1 MDQVKQ
7 ILIDGYYGFEN
18 LGDEAILRV
27 ILGDIAHV
35 APDAQVSVL
44 SNNPDLTSR
53 LHGVRAVNRLNPLSV
68 IRAVSASDVVVIGGG
83 GLFHENYRMKLQGIM
98 VSTFFSTTAILAKAY
113 RKPLYYYAI
122 GLGPFYT
129 PEGFLFG
136 EFVLFLA
143 DFVSVRDRHSMEWAK
158 ALGKQEVAVT
168 ADPAF
173 LLKPVME
180 ADRDEKS
187 IIFLSLREW
196 VDDKLEQ
203 RLVQGVSS
211 ALEHIL
217 STNEALRVVFL
228 PFQTWADEEH
238 NDSNLLAKLQQRLP
252 ENMRGRVTLSLIP
265 DPQDM
270 VNFLSK
276 GRFMIG
282 ERLHSVILSVAA
294 GIPFIALGY
303 DRKVE
308 SVCHDLGMEDFCLN
322 IYQDF
327 REPLIEKARLIEE
340 NREEITKRIDAGR
353 AMVEER
359 AMSNKEHF
367 TRFLNAA
374 TPWEFSTSGS
384 ESDFGGKLIKD
395 LSKKIESQWDQIET
409 LQTEIEEKER
419 RFAEMQEEL
428 AAQKEEE
435 LRKRDERI
443 NYLQAELQGLEVRM
457 RDAQMALGK
466 IYSSDGWRL
475 LTAYYRIRDKIFA
488 PRSRLRLLARFL
500 LSVIRHRR
508 FVREEDAGVHMESKD
523 AGVSDDFPSLSPVW
537 NTRAVLVIDQSI
549 PTYDQDSGSLRMY
562 SILKILRGLDY
573 TVTFLADDLVIRE
586 PYLSALKS
594 VGIEVV
600 CGDVDVETYLRKE
613 GGRFSYVILSRPDQA
628 FKYLPLVRAYAFNS
642 TVIYDTVDL
651 HWLRFE
657 RGAAVTHDAEQLDRA
672 RHYRKVEM
680 VNIACSD
687 VVLAITDDEKRA
699 ILAEAPD
706 AVVKILP
713 NIHEVVNNVRPF
725 GKRKDVM
732 FIGGFWHKP
741 NEDAVLFFVEEILPL
756 IRKRLPDVKFI
767 CVGSNPS
774 ERLLALASDTISVT
788 GYVQDVSPIFK
799 SCRVFVSPLRYG
811 AGMKGKI
818 GQSMGYGLPV
828 VTTTIG
834 AEGIGLV
841 NKETALIADDPEEF
855 AEAVIEVYKDEGLWN
870 RLSSNS
876 IRLIEERYSERAVK
890 ETVREILGTLR

>member
-1 MDQVKQ
+1 MDRVKH

-27 ILGDIAHV
+27 ILGDIAHA

-44 SNNPDLTSR
+44 SNNPDLTTR
-53 LHGVRAVNRLNPLSV
+53 LHGVRAVNRLNPLDV

-83 GLFHENYRMKLQGIM
+83 GLFHEHYRWKLQGIM
-98 VSTFFSTTAILAKAY
+98 VSTVYSATAILAKAY
-113 RKPLYYYAI
+113 QKPLYYYAI

-136 EFVLFLA
+136 KFVLSLA

-180 ADRDEKS
+180 ADAGEKN

-196 VDDKLEQ
+196 VDEKLEQ
-203 RLVQGVSS
+203 RLVREASS

-228 PFQTWADEEH
+228 PFQTLAIEEH
-238 NDSNLLAKLQQRLP
+238 NDSHLLPKLQQRLP
-252 ENMRGRVTLSLIP
+252 ENMRGRVTISLIP
-265 DPQDM
+265 DPQEM

-282 ERLHSVILSVAA
+282 ERLHAVILSVAA
-294 GIPFIALGY
+294 GIPFIALSY

-308 SVCHDLGMEDFCLN
+308 SVCHELGMEDFCLN
-322 IYQDF
+322 IYQEF
-327 REPLIEKARLIEE
+327 GEPLIEKAHLIEE

-374 TPWEFSTSGS
+374 SPWELSTSGA
-384 ESDFGGKLIKD
+384 ENDFGGKLIKD

-409 LQTEIEEKER
+409 LQAEMEEKDR
-419 RFAEMQEEL
+419 RFVKMQEEL
-428 AAQKEEE
+428 AQKE
-435 LRKRDERI
+435 
-443 NYLQAELQGLEVRM
+443 NELQEKERYAAGLHVRM
-457 RDAQMALGK
+457 RDAQTALDK
-466 IYSSDGWRL
+466 IYGSDGWRL
-475 LTAYYRIRDKIFA
+475 LTAYYRIRDKFFA
-488 PRSRLRLLARFL
+488 PGSRPRLLARLL
-500 LSVIRHRR
+500 LSVIRRRR
-508 FVREEDAGVHMESKD
+508 FVQEEDASVQAGSIAPAWQPALAHDIGFD
-523 AGVSDDFPSLSPVW
+523 ADNPSDGFPSLSAIR
-537 NTRAVLVIDQSI
+537 NERAILVVDRSI

-586 PYLSALKS
+586 PYLRSLKAI
-594 VGIEVV
+594 GIEVV
-600 CGDVDVETYLRKE
+600 CGDVDVETYLRKK
-613 GGRFSYVILSRPDQA
+613 GGRFSYVMLSRPDEA
-628 FKYLPLVRAYAFNS
+628 YKYLPLVRAYAFNS
-642 TVIYDTVDL
+642 VVIYDTVDL
-651 HWLRFE
+651 HWVRFE
-657 RGAAVTHDAEQLDRA
+657 RGAAVTHDVEQLEQA
-672 RHYRKVEM
+672 RHYRKVEPA
-680 VNIACSD
+680 NIACSD
-687 VVLAITDDEKRA
+687 VVLAITEDEKKA
-699 ILAEAPD
+699 ILAEAPE
-706 AVVKILP
+706 AAVKIVP

-725 GKRKDVM
+725 GKRKGLI
-732 FIGGFWHKP
+732 FIGGFLHKP
-741 NEDAVLFFVEEILPL
+741 NEDAVVFFVEEILPL
-756 IRKRLPDVKFI
+756 IRKILPDVTFV
-767 CVGSNPS
+767 CVGSDPS
-774 ERLLALASDTISVT
+774 ERILALASDGITVT
-788 GYVQDVSPIFK
+788 GYVPDVSPIFEN
-799 SCRVFVSPLRYG
+799 SRVFVSPLRYG

-841 NKETALIADDPEEF
+841 QKKL
-855 AEAVIEVYKDEGLWN
+855 
-870 RLSSNS
+870 RSSPM
-876 IRLIEERYSERAVK
+876 
-890 ETVREILGTLR
+890 TLEHLRKP